1 MKKAS
6 LLKVAALLL
15 TLVMMLTFATGCG
28 GTTATS
34 DPVSD
39 DGDGAG
45 FVADGDYQF
54 DTDNLEKNE
63 STVST
68 APNKNNNSNNT
79 NNSQVA
85 NSDGLKY
92 SDNVEIFK
100 NIPTELKGK
109 TVLFSDWGEAVADEY
124 QKVVKKF
131 TKDTG
136 IRVKMVQFL
145 NTEYIA
151 KVSQQ
156 IAAGRSPDI
165 AASNSSFPAALEMM
179 QPLPDYFDV
188 NDGFWDKRTAE
199 ATKIKGKYY
208 FVNSINS
215 PFTGGYVVY
224 YNKSI
229 FNTTGIKTPQEYYD
243 EGQWTYEN
251 FLKVA
256 KDVTAAEKKG
266 AMFDP
271 IIIAQQM
278 GPALIEYDSAS
289 GTFSGNSNS
298 PEFIKAMQYYANGL
312 ADGVFITGSA
322 SAFANGGIGM
332 AMLGTYGLKY
342 DGYFKDLL
350 PSDIG
355 VLPCPNSFDG
365 KKLDVMPLGYRGYG
379 ICKGAENGEAAYYL
393 LRYFLD
399 LDKYEPAG
407 ANIFANKPLEKY
419 FRQKQLVQ
427 FQNSPLRFAYFE
439 GVLPLTS
446 KGWST
451 GVWNGVKTASAGQIS
466 VELAKMKNV
475 LDAAAAAGNQ
485 KIKDFA
491 K

>member
-28 GTTATS
+28 GNEVTS

-39 DGDGAG
+39 DEGG
-45 FVADGDYQF
+45 FVADNDYQF
-54 DTDNLEKNE
+54 DTDNLEQND

-68 APNKNNNSNNT
+68 GPNGNGGGGST
-79 NNSQVA
+79 GNNSQVA

-100 NIPTELKGK
+100 NIPNELKGK

-124 QKVVKKF
+124 QKVVKQF

-145 NTEYIA
+145 NTEYIS

-156 IAAGRSPDI
+156 IAAGKSPDI
-165 AASNSSFPAALEMM
+165 AASNSTFPAALEMV
-179 QPLPDYFDV
+179 QPLPSYFDV

-208 FVNSINS
+208 FVNTINS

-224 YNKSI
+224 YNKTL
-229 FNTTGIKTPQEYYD
+229 FNSAGLKTPQEYYD

-251 FLKVA
+251 FMKVA
-256 KDVTAAEKKG
+256 KDVTQAGHKG

-278 GPALIEYDSAS
+278 GASLIQYDSTS
-289 GTFSGNSNS
+289 GTFSGDASN
-298 PEFIKAMQYYANGL
+298 PNFIKAMQYYAKGIE
-312 ADGVFITGSA
+312 DGVFISGSA
-322 SAFANGGIGM
+322 AQFANGGIGL

-350 PSDIG
+350 PSQIG
-355 VLPCPNSFDG
+355 VLPCPNSFEG
-365 KKLDVMPLGYRGYG
+365 TKLDTMPLGYRGYG
-379 ICKGAENGEAAYYL
+379 ICKGAQNGEAAYYL

-407 ANIFANKPLEKY
+407 ATIFANKPLEKY

-427 FQNSPLRFAYFE
+427 FQNSPLYFAYFE
-439 GVLPLTS
+439 GVLPLTGS
-446 KGWST
+446 GWSN
-451 GVWNGVKTASAGQIS
+451 GMWNGVKTASSGQIA

-475 LDAAAAAGNQ
+475 LDTAAAAGNQ
-485 KIKDFA
+485 KIKDFT